1 MSAAAA
7 FPAGKPPWRARNARE
22 KEWFAQW
29 SLNQL
34 AQPPHGVA
42 ISDDDCD
49 FAASPP
55 AHVQGREIY
64 NRALQLA
71 RRGDVQLLRKLIGQ
85 IFPEVLDPQICEIRP
100 PRRVRGQRSQYAN
113 GFDHWANA
121 WIADDVKR
129 LHEIWKTEYGR
140 WKRHA
145 ADGHSAEHIV
155 ALRWR
160 LFEGEGE
167 DQVANEDAVRACIKA
182 VSRGR

>member
-7 FPAGKPPWRARNARE
+7 TDFPAGKPPWRARDAWE

-34 AQPPHGVA
+34 EQPPRGVA
-42 ISDDDCD
+42 ISDDDYD
-49 FAASPP
+49 FAPP
-55 AHVQGREIY
+55 PPRVIYDLALESARCGNVQP
-64 NRALQLA
+64 LH
-71 RRGDVQLLRKLIGQ
+71 KLIGK

-113 GFDHWANA
+113 GFEHWANA

-129 LHEIWKTEYGR
+129 LHEIWKTEYCR
-140 WKRHA
+140 WKRHP
-145 ADGHSAEHIV
+145 ADGHSAEYIV
-155 ALRWR
+155 ACRWR

-167 DQVANEDAVRACIKA
+167 DRGVNEDAVPACVKA